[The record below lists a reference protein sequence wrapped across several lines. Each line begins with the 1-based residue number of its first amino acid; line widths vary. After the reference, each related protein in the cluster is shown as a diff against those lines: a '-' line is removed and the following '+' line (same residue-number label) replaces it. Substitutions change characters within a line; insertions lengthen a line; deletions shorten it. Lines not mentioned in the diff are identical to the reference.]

1 MTFEKWTAASEE
13 ISIQINLWFVLFND
27 GWFLNY
33 SVVFVC
39 NLWQFKM
46 PRAELEKFEQA
57 ESEEVQRQ
65 ILERFAQDL
74 PVTNRTVT
82 GCEYKT
88 PV

>member
-1 MTFEKWTAASEE
+1 
-13 ISIQINLWFVLFND
+13 
-27 GWFLNY
+27 
-33 SVVFVC
+33 
-39 NLWQFKM
+39 M

-88 PV
+88 SI

>member
-1 MTFEKWTAASEE
+1 
-13 ISIQINLWFVLFND
+13 
-27 GWFLNY
+27 
-33 SVVFVC
+33 
-39 NLWQFKM
+39 M